1 MIISIGSK
9 PITSDGLRKLG
20 FALVDLATSVDRY
33 QLQASQARITPT
45 EKEIGEADRA
55 ASRAL
60 SAMRKARK
68 LIEKATQ

>member
-1 MIISIGSK
+1 MNITLGSK